1 MKINSGTLNKNLEH
15 NQPSN
20 WPKKI
25 KMKNISLLENIM
37 TIDIGGSF
45 IKATVLNQEGELL
58 QDYQKV
64 KTPNPATPQKV
75 LEAIQYLVMDFQD
88 YDKISVGFPGY
99 IKKGIVQ
106 TAPNLG
112 TDLWNNVNLN
122 RLLTDALNKPV
133 RMANDADM
141 QGLGVVSEKGL
152 EMLITLGTGFGTA
165 LLLDGQLLPHLE
177 LAHHPIAKNKTYDDY
192 IGDKALKKTGVKKW
206 NKRMKNV
213 LDILKTVFNY
223 DWLYIGGG
231 NSGKLNFKLD
241 ENIKIIS
248 NKDGI
253 KGGAKLWQLDEA
265 LFMKSKSQPLE
276 QIKSLKY
283 LS

>member
-1 MKINSGTLNKNLEH
+1 
-15 NQPSN
+15 
-20 WPKKI
+20 
-25 KMKNISLLENIM
+25 MKNISLIKNIM

-58 QDYQKV
+58 QDYQEV

-165 LLLDGQLLPHLE
+165 LLLDGHLLPHLE

-192 IGDKALKKTGVKKW
+192 IGDNALKKTGVKKW
-206 NKRMKNV
+206 NKRMKEV

-223 DWLYIGGG
+223 DRLYIGGG

-241 ENIKIIS
+241 ENIRIIS

-253 KGGAKLWQLDEA
+253 KGGARLWQLDEA
-265 LFMKSKSQPLE
+265 LFMKSESKSLE